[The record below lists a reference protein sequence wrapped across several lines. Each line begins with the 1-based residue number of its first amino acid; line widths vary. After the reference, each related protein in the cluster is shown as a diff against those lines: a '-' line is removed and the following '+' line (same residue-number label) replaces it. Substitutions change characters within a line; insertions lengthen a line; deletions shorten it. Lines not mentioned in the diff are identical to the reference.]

1 MSQEKDYVEFEHV
14 DPDKDGMQVYRG
26 YTVKGKS
33 HQCLDEAG
41 NPSQIELRPYSVTRL
56 YDGDPRIVF
65 MRNHPKINVVF
76 KERNLV
82 KDSEVSRDKRKVRAA
97 ALSAASSL
105 SGADIAHMAL
115 LCGCYNEV
123 PSMCEDA
130 VLSYAETNPQTF
142 LDIYNRREDADMR
155 VRGDVRKA
163 VAKGFITIQDGH
175 YFFASQHIGSNE
187 NSATDFF
194 YTKEAMYD
202 ALKEQLGLKQPKK
215 IGRPA
220 ADK

>member
-26 YTVKGKS
+26 YTLKGRS
-33 HQCLDEAG
+33 VPCLDEAG
-41 NPSQIELRPYSVTRL
+41 NPSQIELRPHSVTRL
-56 YDGDPRIVF
+56 YNSDPRITF
-65 MRNHPKINVVF
+65 MRNHPKLNVVF
-76 KERNLV
+76 KERNIV
-82 KDSEVSRDKRKVRAA
+82 KDSEVRKDKLKVRAKA
-97 ALSAASSL
+97 MAAASGL
-105 SGADIAHMAL
+105 DGADIAHMAL
-115 LCGCYNEV
+115 LCGCYKEV
-123 PSMCEDA
+123 PSMCEEA
-130 VLSYAETNPQTF
+130 VLSYADTNPDTF
-142 LDIYNRREDADMR
+142 LEIYNRREDADMR
-155 VRGDVRKA
+155 VRGDVRRA

-175 YFFASQHIGSNE
+175 YFFASQHIGSSE
-187 NSATDFF
+187 ASATDYF